1 MAIYASFVAPTEV
14 IGSPRPFL
22 AWLLKAFG
30 HIMESLSQSVN
41 TGRLVIVAYR
51 LPFKVVREGDVSR
64 LFQNSGGLV
73 SAVLS
78 LVKDQQN
85 EAFDAHQKI
94 QWIGFSE
101 NTPEELEGQS
111 MENENFRAHPVFIS
125 EELNEN
131 YYEGFC
137 NNLIWPLCHYF
148 PSLARFHDV
157 YFDAYREAH
166 ELFFEKVKEV
176 IRPGDVVWVQDY
188 QLMLLPQMIRNAF
201 PENKIGFFFH
211 IPFPSFEIFRMLP
224 VAWRKAIVDGIL
236 GADVVGF
243 HTNDYVEYF
252 LKAARL
258 VSELGNKLHYINLGN
273 RIVKVDSFPIS
284 IDFDKFNDAYD
295 DPDVTAA
302 RSDAR
307 QSLKEK
313 IIFSVDRLDYSK
325 GIIHRLHGYQRFLEQ
340 NSNWH
345 EKVSFVMVVV
355 PSRDTIEQ
363 YQQMKSDIDQT
374 VGKINADFGTIS
386 WQPIIYQYRSMPYHE
401 MVGMYTASDVAL
413 ITPVRDGMNLVCKE
427 YVASR
432 QDGLGVLILSEMAGA
447 AAELGEALIINPLDR
462 QDIADAI
469 KTAFEMPEEEQNKR
483 MEAMRERIRDYD
495 VFAWTSDF
503 FTQMTMLELEHDRL
517 RQIFLNNKGIDAIRH
532 AYQLSNNKILFF
544 DYDGTL
550 APIVPDPEQAIMG
563 EDMRKLLT
571 DIAKRDTV
579 VIVSGRDRY
588 FLDKLFSDLP
598 VHMIAEHGA
607 LIKAKDSGEWQL
619 NEGYEENWKDGIRPM
634 MQIYAKRCPGAFV
647 EEKETALAWHYRTA
661 DDKEYASRRAQ
672 ELLWQLKNYIQ
683 PELNL
688 QVIDGNKVV
697 EVKKTAFNKGTAT
710 RTFVEGGD
718 FDFILAI
725 GDDTTDEDM
734 FEALPDTSF
743 TIKIGD
749 DLSAARNHIRSQD
762 EVFHFLHFMVSP
774 VGE

>member
-1 MAIYASFVAPTEV
+1 
-14 IGSPRPFL
+14 
-22 AWLLKAFG
+22 
-30 HIMESLSQSVN
+30 MESLSQSVN
-41 TGRLVIVAYR
+41 AGRLIIVAYR
-51 LPFKVVREGDVSR
+51 LPFKVVREGGASR

-111 MENENFRAHPVFIS
+111 MENENFRAHPVFIP

-302 RSDAR
+302 RADAR

-517 RQIFLNNKGIDAIRH
+517 RQVFLNNKGIDAIRH
-532 AYQLSNNKILFF
+532 AYQLSNNRILFF

-550 APIVPDPEQAIMG
+550 APIVPDPAKAIMG

-710 RTFVEGGD
+710 RTFVEGGG

-734 FEALPDTSF
+734 FEALPETSF

>member
-1 MAIYASFVAPTEV
+1 
-14 IGSPRPFL
+14 
-22 AWLLKAFG
+22 
-30 HIMESLSQSVN
+30 MESLSQSVN
-41 TGRLVIVAYR
+41 TGRLIIVAYR
-51 LPFKVVREGDVSR
+51 LPFKVVRDGDVSR

-78 LVKDQQN
+78 LVKDQDN
-85 EAFDAHQKI
+85 HAFDAHQKI

-111 MENENFRAHPVFIS
+111 MENENFRAHPVFIPD
-125 EELNEN
+125 ELNEN

-166 ELFFEKVKEV
+166 QLFFEKVKEV

-188 QLMLLPQMIRNAF
+188 QLMLLPQMIRNSF

-211 IPFPSFEIFRMLP
+211 IPFPSFEIFRLLP

-295 DPDVTAA
+295 DPEVTAVRA
-302 RSDAR
+302 DAR

-340 NSNWH
+340 NSGWH

-401 MVGMYTASDVAL
+401 LVGMYTASDVAL

-432 QDGLGVLILSEMAGA
+432 QDGRGVLILSEMAGA

-469 KTAFEMPEEEQNKR
+469 KTAFEMPEEEQYKR

-517 RQIFLNNKGIDAIRH
+517 RQVFLNNKGIDAIRH
-532 AYQLSNNKILFF
+532 AYQLSNNRILFF

-550 APIVPDPEQAIMG
+550 APIVPDPAKAIMS
-563 EDMRKLLT
+563 EDVKKLLG

-619 NEGYEENWKDGIRPM
+619 NENYEENWKDGIRPM

-661 DDKEYASRRAQ
+661 DDKEYATRRAQ

-710 RTFVEGGD
+710 RTFVETGD

>member
-1 MAIYASFVAPTEV
+1 
-14 IGSPRPFL
+14 
-22 AWLLKAFG
+22 
-30 HIMESLSQSVN
+30 MESSKSIN
-41 TGRLVIVAYR
+41 TGRLIIVAYR
-51 LPFKVVREGDVSR
+51 LPFKIVRENDEPR

-78 LVKDQQN
+78 LVKDQQSA
-85 EAFDAHQKI
+85 AFDPRQKI

-101 NTPEELEGQS
+101 NTREELEGQS
-111 MENENFRAHPVFIS
+111 MENDNFQAHPVFIPD
-125 EELNEN
+125 EINEN

-157 YFDAYREAH
+157 YFEAYQQANK
-166 ELFFEKVKEV
+166 LFFDKVAEV

-188 QLMLLPQMIRNAF
+188 QLMLLPELIRSKY

-211 IPFPSFEIFRMLP
+211 IPFPSFEIFRLLP
-224 VAWRKAIVDGIL
+224 VKWRKAIVDGIL

-258 VSELGNKLHYINLGN
+258 VSEYGNKLHYINMGN

-284 IDFDKFNDAYD
+284 IDFDKFNDAFD
-295 DPDVTAA
+295 DPAVASA

-307 QSLKEK
+307 QSLKER

-325 GIIHRLHGYQRFLEQ
+325 GIIHRLSGYQRFLEL
-340 NSNWH
+340 NPDWH

-374 VGKINADFGTIS
+374 VGKINADFGSIS

-401 MVGMYTASDVAL
+401 LVGMYTASDVAL

-432 QDGLGVLILSEMAGA
+432 KDGKGVLILSEMAGA

-469 KTAFEMPEEEQNKR
+469 LTAFEMPEEEQSKR
-483 MEAMRERIRDYD
+483 MDAMRERIRDYD
-495 VFAWTSDF
+495 VFAWTNDF

-517 RQIFLNNKGIDAIRH
+517 RQVFLNNKGIDSIRN
-532 AYQLSNNKILFF
+532 AYQLSTNRILFF

-550 APIVPDPEQAIMG
+550 APIVADPAKAIIS
-563 EDMRKLLT
+563 EDVKKLLH

-579 VIVSGRDRY
+579 VIVSGRDRH
-588 FLDKLFSDLP
+588 FLDKLFQELP

-607 LIKAKDSGEWQL
+607 LVKEKGSDEWKL
-619 NEGYEENWKDGIRPM
+619 HEAYEENWKESIRPIM
-634 MQIYAKRCPGAFV
+634 NMYAKRCPGAFV
-647 EEKETALAWHYRTA
+647 EEKETSLAWHYRTA
-661 DDKEYASRRAQ
+661 DDKEYATRRAQ

-710 RTFVEGGD
+710 RTFVETGD

-734 FEALPDTSF
+734 FEALPETAY
-743 TIKIGD
+743 TVKIGD

-762 EVFHFLHFMVSP
+762 EVFHFLHFMVSQ
-774 VGE
+774 VGD